1 MRPYQ
6 NIGGVGF
13 TVDGNTSNAELE
25 ARRNLR
31 QRRLGTFAAGQAVG
45 DDADMVAA
53 IGLSIGNVQDVTE
66 NSADRRAHRMQDT
79 KRLIYSLWHA
89 QNQRSPTRT
98 VSPGLTAVP
107 SGTTTRVGPELSVW
121 VSVTRSRR
129 ARGEKPPAIA
139 TALSTLI
146 LGT

>member
-1 MRPYQ
+1 M
-6 NIGGVGF
+6 GF
-13 TVDGNTSNAELE
+13 AVDGKTPNAELE
-25 ARRNLR
+25 ARCNPR
-31 QRRLGTFAAGQAVG
+31 QCRLGAFATGQAVS
-45 DDADMVAA
+45 DNADMVAT
-53 IGLSIGNVQDVTE
+53 IGLSIGDVQDVTE
-66 NSADRRAHRMQDT
+66 NSADRRAHRVQDP
-79 KRLIYSLWHA
+79 KRLIWFFGHD

-107 SGTTTRVGPELSVW
+107 SGTTTRIGSEPSVW